1 MKTNSDIENVDND
14 KKNFMDINELKNDE
28 PESNTGSG
36 VLKYPHFP
44 IKYRFTRIELPYLL
58 LTLLNIF

>member
-36 VLKYPHFP
+36 VLKYPYFP
-44 IKYRFTRIELPYLL
+44 IKYRFPKVPG
-58 LTLLNIF
+58 